1 MKKYC
6 YIENNQVVLINQVL
20 PVTWKNVSNFHKLP
34 DSLLKIYGWLPLT
47 VESENKAVFVSSE
60 YIIEENQIRE
70 IVITRDKTLEE
81 TNEDLNRETEEKWV
95 GVRDKRNQLLRDSD
109 FLLLIDRWNTFS
121 TEKQNEIL
129 SYRQTLRDLP
139 QNFQNPDEI
148 VWPNLS

>member
-6 YIENNQVVLINQVL
+6 YIENNEVTLINQIL
-20 PVTWKNVSNFHKLP
+20 PTTWQNVSNFHKLP

-81 TNEDLNRETEEKWV
+81 INEELEKETEQKWEE
-95 GVRDKRNQLLRDSD
+95 VRNKRNQLLNESD
-109 FLLLIDRWNTFS
+109 FLLLLDRWNTFS

>member
-1 MKKYC
+1 
-6 YIENNQVVLINQVL
+6 
-20 PVTWKNVSNFHKLP
+20 LP

-47 VESENKAVFVSSE
+47 VESENKPVLVSSQ
-60 YIIEENQIRE
+60 YVIEENGVKE
-70 IVITRDKTLEE
+70 IIVTRDKTLEE
-81 TNEDLNRETEEKWV
+81 INEELEKETEQKWEE
-95 GVRDKRNQLLRDSD
+95 VRNKRNQLLNESD
-109 FLLLIDRWNTFS
+109 FLLLLDRWNTFS

>member
-6 YIENNQVVLINQVL
+6 YIENNEVTLINQIL
-20 PVTWKNVSNFHKLP
+20 PTTWQNVSNFHKLP

-47 VESENKAVFVSSE
+47 VESENKPVLVSSQ
-60 YIIEENQIRE
+60 YVIEENGVKE
-70 IVITRDKTLEE
+70 IIVTRDKTLEE
-81 TNEDLNRETEEKWV
+81 INEELEKETEQKWEE
-95 GVRDKRNQLLRDSD
+95 VRNKRNQLLNESD
-109 FLLLIDRWNTFS
+109 FLLLLDRWNTFS